1 MSEGNN
7 TSRNIVETLVVNI
20 LKLDK
25 NSPNNTDCSQIVQ
38 DNYSATSTGL
48 DNDEQYP
55 KLCIFKRKHKIT
67 TWIRMT
73 YTAVFEKEQIWRR
86 DVRHRCFAST

>member
-48 DNDEQYP
+48 DHVEQYP

-67 TWIRMT
+67 T
-73 YTAVFEKEQIWRR
+73 
-86 DVRHRCFAST
+86 